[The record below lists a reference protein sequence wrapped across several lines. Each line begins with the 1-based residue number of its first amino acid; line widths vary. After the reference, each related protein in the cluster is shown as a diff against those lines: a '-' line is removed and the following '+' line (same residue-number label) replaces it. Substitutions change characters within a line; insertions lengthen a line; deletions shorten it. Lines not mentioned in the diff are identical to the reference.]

1 MDEEE
6 VADDMKISLKV
17 EAQLE
22 KQRFSEKNVKKS
34 EDVSFA

>member
-1 MDEEE
+1 LDEEE